1 MSSET
6 YWKDREAHNLA
17 QNQLEEEEYSR
28 RLKAIYQNQLDAIQK
43 EIDGFYGKYAGS
55 EGITLAEAKKRVAKL
70 DIEAYERKAA
80 RYVAEK
86 NFSEKA
92 NEEMRLYNATMK
104 INRLELLKANIG
116 LELIAGHEELDR
128 FMEEILQGR
137 TEDELK
143 RQAGILGKTVQQN
156 AKTAESIVNASFHN
170 ATFSD
175 RIWMYQDLLKN
186 ELSSALQ
193 SGLIQGKNPREL
205 ARTIRQKFDVQVSNA
220 ERLMRTELARVQT
233 DAQKRSMEE
242 NGFEE
247 YEFIANGHCCPIC
260 DALDGKHFNLRDLM
274 PGKNAPPMHPNCVL
288 PNTKIIAP
296 DAEAMMRSEYS
307 GNIIEIGT
315 SNGTRLSVTPNHIV
329 LTARGWVRAK
339 NLVKG
344 DKVVHYCNWTKSVV
358 KANPANDDS
367 ISTVE
372 QLFASLIKASTVP
385 TFSMPVSPEDLKGD
399 VIKDGKVDII
409 FIDSK
414 LRSKVD
420 SAVNK
425 LISDIE
431 LIGTS
436 IAGKSVFTA
445 KCTLAELLV
454 GVGLAS
460 DGIMSSSCVSNILF
474 SRALTH
480 RELVGLRLSSD
491 YNSRLNKTA
500 ADNTSADVKA
510 FGDSIFARTGIV
522 ERDNLFCI
530 DLDSDSVES
539 DAVSFEQSF
548 DRRFGNTVDLSDL
561 FRAFSGVIELDDIV
575 LVTNKFYS
583 GHVYD
588 ASSLSTLY
596 ISNGIITS
604 NCRCSTAAYEDDEEY
619 RAWLEYLEKGGT
631 TEEWNSQQHNASLT
645 SDLKRASGRAGD
657 TDGYTT
663 IDSVESFD
671 FNDSDAIKR
680 ESSKFFMQYSNAKE
694 EHAVVI
700 SPNGN
705 LYRLTGDRGS
715 VNTALVGEDVLKG
728 SIGMHNHPVLEGFE
742 RGDSFSDDD
751 VYFSAYYQ
759 TGVEYLVTG
768 NKIFSFKY
776 TGSLS
781 PEELLD
787 EYDKAKELIL
797 SLAFIDDTVIEYQQ
811 EEIMKYLSEHL
822 EGVEYH
828 EHL

>member
-6 YWKDREAHNLA
+6 YWKDREAKNLA

-43 EIDGFYGKYAGS
+43 EIDGFYGKYADS

-92 NEEMRLYNATMK
+92 NREMRLYNATMK

-156 AKTAESIVNASFHN
+156 AKTASSIVNASFHN

-186 ELSSALQ
+186 ELASTLQ

-205 ARTIRQKFDVQVSNA
+205 AKTIRQRFDVQISHA

-233 DAQKRSMEE
+233 DAQKRSFEE

-436 IAGKSVFTA
+436 IAGKSVLTA

-548 DRRFGNTVDLSDL
+548 DRRFGNIVDLSDL

-619 RAWLEYLEKGGT
+619 RAWLDYLAKGGT
-631 TEEWNSQQHNASLT
+631 TEEWNRARNFAEKEESKRKYQYKDTVIHASEISSAKYRRKFTDITGENKLSRVLWENALDMLDHRSGT
-645 SDLKRASGRAGD
+645 RYEDLAFV
-657 TDGYTT
+657 
-663 IDSVESFD
+663 DS
-671 FNDSDAIKR
+671 R
-680 ESSKFFMQYSNAKE
+680 TGNAKINKNYDKDSTVAPSE
-694 EHAVVI
+694 SMKKMLMEAKPYTI
-700 SPNGN
+700 I
-705 LYRLTGDRGS
+705 
-715 VNTALVGEDVLKG
+715 A
-728 SIGMHNHPVLEGFE
+728 IHNHPG
-742 RGDSFSDDD
+742 SSSPSYSDIVACRNRKYKYGLVVCHDGTIYKYSVDD
-751 VYFSAYYQ
+751 KKFNMPIAISA
-759 TGVEYLVTG
+759 L
-768 NKIFSFKY
+768 
-776 TGSLS
+776 
-781 PEELLD
+781 
-787 EYDKAKELIL
+787 
-797 SLAFIDDTVIEYQQ
+797 
-811 EEIMKYLSEHL
+811 EHL
-822 EGVEYH
+822 AEKGYNKRTENMLRDAGIALEVF
-828 EHL
+828 